1 MSRRIFKCRMLL
13 AFLAAGLAVSA
24 CHANAP
30 TFDATANAP
39 TNRIKLLGVWHV
51 KTGDGTGI
59 IARFTGNGIVKVRFQ
74 GGVLRETKE
83 ATFDVAGSI
92 LKVAYKD
99 NAGNAREETFKIKK
113 LTESA
118 LILEDDNG
126 VGLEFAKK

>member
-24 CHANAP
+24 CH
-30 TFDATANAP
+30 
-39 TNRIKLLGVWHV
+39 
-51 KTGDGTGI
+51 
-59 IARFTGNGIVKVRFQ
+59 
-74 GGVLRETKE
+74 